1 MWDGTT
7 NVTLRGSTYLPLVM
21 NNKVRLMYVM
31 THHGIFV
38 SFGLKDN
45 HGIFYIRFCLV

>member
-31 THHGIFV
+31 TQ
-38 SFGLKDN
+38 SW
-45 HGIFYIRFCLV
+45 YICIVWFEGQSWYILY